1 MKRATSQHNGRSPAL
16 TVDAVIIADREIVL
30 IKRQKGPFQAR
41 WALPGGFVEYGET
54 VDAAVR
60 REVAE
65 ETGLRIELKSLIG
78 VYSDPHRDPRGH
90 VVSIAF
96 LAEINSGTLSGG
108 SDASEARLWPLT
120 ALPALAF
127 DHARIIS
134 DALKLMGAPSR
145 LA

>member
-1 MKRATSQHNGRSPAL
+1 MTRKSPAL
-16 TVDAVIIADREIVL
+16 TVDAVIISDREVVL
-30 IKRQKGPFQAR
+30 IKRQKEPFQDH

-54 VDAAVR
+54 VDAAIR

-65 ETGLRIELKSLIG
+65 ETGLCIELASLVG

-96 LAEINSGTLSGG
+96 LAKINSGTLSGG
-108 SDASEARLWPLT
+108 SDASEARLWPLAT
-120 ALPALAF
+120 LPALAF
-127 DHARIIS
+127 DHAHIIN